1 MAEDSGVSELSK
13 SQVGYSPP
21 TTDDSGN
28 KTKRKPTKKKAKKQ
42 SNRVSNGASNGASN
56 EASSKSNGNN
66 VEDVERTPTAPK
78 LTNDGPLIVNG
89 SQGTSSRRV
98 SPVGEWTPTP
108 RRYASNPV
116 MAGNGFG
123 E

>member
-1 MAEDSGVSELSK
+1 MAQDSGVSK

-21 TTDDSGN
+21 TTDDSG
-28 KTKRKPTKKKAKKQ
+28 KRTKRKPTKKKAKKQ

-56 EASSKSNGNN
+56 EASSESNGNN

-78 LTNDGPLIVNG
+78 ITNEGPLIVNG
-89 SQGTSSRRV
+89 SQGTSTRRV
-98 SPVGEWTPTP
+98 SPVGEWTPGP

-116 MAGNGFG
+116 MPGNASG

>member
-1 MAEDSGVSELSK
+1 MADDSGVSQLSK

-21 TTDDSGN
+21 TTDDSGK

-56 EASSKSNGNN
+56 EASGNGNN

-78 LTNDGPLIVNG
+78 PTNDGPLIVNG
-89 SQGTSSRRV
+89 AQGTSSRRGV